1 MEKNIAV
8 YIKDIIELDT
18 KAVELKKQR
27 DNEFLELEAR
37 NKNELRSIDDAL
49 EKVYLISKQEHDRII
64 EDAKMQVKEID
75 EAANLNISKLQLAFS
90 SFKEDAAR
98 DIWNKLLKIER

>member
-8 YIKDIIELDT
+8 YFKDIIELDT